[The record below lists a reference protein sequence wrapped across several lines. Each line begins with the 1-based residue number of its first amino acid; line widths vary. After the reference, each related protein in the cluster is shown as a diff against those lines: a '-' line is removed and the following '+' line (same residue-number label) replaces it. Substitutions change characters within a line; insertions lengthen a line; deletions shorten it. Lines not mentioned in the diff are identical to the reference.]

1 MTSPASVT
9 SATSA
14 TSVFNGRPA
23 KGYLNPSVV
32 PQPLLHRWYAWCHLV
47 PPHTAALNLRERY
60 LPQLRS
66 YLRSP
71 QVHASA
77 LSNPARYGGPFLAP
91 YGGAPG
97 DVEELLAATEEAAA
111 PLLRLA
117 GDIKDAQRMLADQA
131 DGKPMESLYARVPE
145 SLRGLVELVYDTGN
159 RPRLRFFEPLVHR
172 AFAAELAKG
181 QEISLAPRTDLE
193 QPFTFGS
200 PILPGPHRLD
210 LRIPFA
216 DPRLDELYASRRT
229 AADVAGLAEL
239 LLGDEASD
247 TAAAAFADLFTETAP
262 APYERAPAGSVRMRY
277 LNHATVL
284 LESGSTAVL
293 LDPLPG
299 YADDGHRHLTLADL
313 PERLDA
319 VVLSHL
325 HCDHVSV
332 EALLQLRHRV
342 DTVFVPRGGGGS
354 LEDPSPKLLL
364 QALGFTSVV
373 ELGEMESARIGE
385 DAEVTMLPF
394 LGEHGDLD
402 IRSKAVPL
410 VEIGGRRVLF
420 ATDAVDIDPDLYRR
434 VQESTGDVDTVFI
447 GLECVGAPM
456 SWLYGPLMEGTQDRA
471 NDQARRLKGCDADMA
486 ERLVKRFGAQEVFV
500 YALGLE
506 PWLRHLTGSSYEP
519 ESEQIRQTT
528 LLLDR
533 CRTRGVP
540 AELLYQHGE
549 RLWPTRRP

>member
-1 MTSPASVT
+1 MSSVL
-9 SATSA
+9 
-14 TSVFNGRPA
+14 NGRPV
-23 KGYLNPSVV
+23 KGYLSPAAV

-77 LSNPARYGGPFLAP
+77 LANPARYGGPFLAP
-91 YGGAPG
+91 YGGEPA
-97 DVEELLAATEEAAA
+97 DAEALLTGTERAAA
-111 PLLRLA
+111 GLLRLA
-117 GDIKDAQRMLADQA
+117 EDIKAGQRMLAEQA
-131 DGKPMESLYARVPE
+131 DGRPMESLYARLPE

-172 AFAAELAKG
+172 AFAAELAAG
-181 QEISLAPRTDLE
+181 QEVSLAPRTDLE

-200 PILPGPHRLD
+200 PVLRNPRRVD
-210 LRIPFA
+210 LKVPFA
-216 DPRLDELYASRRT
+216 DPRLDELFAARRT
-229 AADVAGLAEL
+229 AADVPALAEL
-239 LLGDEASD
+239 LLGDRPEEERV
-247 TAAAAFADLFTETAP
+247 AAFAGLFTETAP
-262 APYERAPAGSVRMRY
+262 APYEPAPAGAVRMRY

-284 LESGSTAVL
+284 LETGSTAVL

-299 YADDGHRHLTLADL
+299 YADDGHRHFTLADL

-342 DTVFVPRGGGGS
+342 DTVVVPRGGGGS

-373 ELGEMESARIGE
+373 ELGEMESAALGE

-434 VQESTGDVDTVFI
+434 VRESTGDVDTVFI

-456 SWLYGPLMEGTQDRA
+456 SWLYGPLMEGAQDRA
-471 NDQARRLKGCDADMA
+471 HDQARRLKGCDADMA
-486 ERLVKRFGAQEVFV
+486 ERLVKRFGADEVFV

-519 ESEQIRQTT
+519 ESEQIRQTE

-533 CRTRGVP
+533 CRDRGVP
-540 AELLYQHGE
+540 AELLYLRGE
-549 RLWPTRRP
+549 RLWPRRAA

>member
-1 MTSPASVT
+1 MTSAASAA
-9 SATSA
+9 SAA
-14 TSVFNGRPA
+14 SVFNGRRPA

-91 YGGAPG
+91 YGGAPE

-117 GDIKDAQRMLADQA
+117 EDIKEAQRMLAEQA
-131 DGKPMESLYARVPE
+131 DGKPMESLYAQVPQ

-200 PILPGPHRLD
+200 PILRTRERMD

-216 DPRLDELYASRRT
+216 DPRLDQLYASRRT

-247 TAAAAFADLFTETAP
+247 ASTAAFADLFTETAP
-262 APYERAPAGSVRMRY
+262 APYEAAPPDAVRMRY

-284 LESGSTAVL
+284 LETDSTAVL

-342 DTVFVPRGGGGS
+342 DTVVVPRGGGGS

-456 SWLYGPLMEGTQDRA
+456 SWLYGPLMEGAQDRA
-471 NDQARRLKGCDADMA
+471 HDQARRLKGCDADMA
-486 ERLVKRFGAQEVFV
+486 ERLVKRFGAAEVFV

-506 PWLRHLTGSSYEP
+506 PWLRHLTGSSYDP
-519 ESEQIRQTT
+519 QSEQIRQTN

-540 AELLYQHGE
+540 AELLYQRGE
-549 RLWPTRRP
+549 RLWPRTRTRT